1 MKIAVASGKGG
12 TGKTFVA
19 TNLARVLPGAAL
31 ADVDVEAANAHIF
44 LKPDDVAVRP
54 VTTDVPQVDT
64 SKCTNCGECVR
75 ACRFNALAA
84 VGNAGVLVFRELC
97 HSCGV
102 CETVC
107 PAEALTMVPHEVGTL
122 RTGRFGDRF
131 FAEKVAHSWRVRVL
145 G

>member
-19 TNLARVLPGAAL
+19 TNLARVLPGAAS

-44 LKPDDVAVRP
+44 LKPENVVARP
-54 VTTDVPQVDT
+54 VTTEVPQVDT

-97 HSCGV
+97 H
-102 CETVC
+102 
-107 PAEALTMVPHEVGTL
+107 
-122 RTGRFGDRF
+122 
-131 FAEKVAHSWRVRVL
+131 
-145 G
+145 